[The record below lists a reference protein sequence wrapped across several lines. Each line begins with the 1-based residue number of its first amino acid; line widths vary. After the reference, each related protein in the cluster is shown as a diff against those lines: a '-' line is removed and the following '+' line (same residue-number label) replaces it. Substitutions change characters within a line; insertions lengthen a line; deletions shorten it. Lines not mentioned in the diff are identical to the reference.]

1 MEDMMV
7 MMLQSSIITTEIDGG
22 IIRVPA
28 LITENQ
34 VEDLVWVELEAPAVV
49 VVRVE
54 GTQPEADPGEEV
66 VQEEEVAQVVAV
78 DLVVDGLVVADNPS
92 EKYLN

>member
-1 MEDMMV
+1 MV

-34 VEDLVWVELEAPAVV
+34 VEDLV
-49 VVRVE
+49 
-54 GTQPEADPGEEV
+54 
-66 VQEEEVAQVVAV
+66 
-78 DLVVDGLVVADNPS
+78 
-92 EKYLN
+92 

>member
-49 VVRVE
+49 VVQVE